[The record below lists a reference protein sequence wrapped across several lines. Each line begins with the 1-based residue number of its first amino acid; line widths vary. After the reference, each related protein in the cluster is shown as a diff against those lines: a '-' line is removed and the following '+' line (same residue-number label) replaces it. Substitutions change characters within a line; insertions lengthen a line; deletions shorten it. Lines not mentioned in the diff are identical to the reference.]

1 MRPSITKQ
9 SLDERI
15 ARAFTVSV
23 TSGDVAGLINE
34 VEAAVIGVGEAAS
47 RARERALDPTL
58 SSADV
63 TEARREMEDA
73 AFRRDRLKTA
83 ISKLETRLANLR
95 RQEEEQ
101 RRRAAYEKATAE
113 RDALAAELKE
123 LYPVFADRIANLM
136 ARIEANDR
144 EIERI
149 NTHASPEGAAR
160 MRGAEL
166 VARGLGGFSSG
177 VSDIPRI
184 TRDLRL
190 PAFEFRTNDD
200 YAWPRLR

>member
-1 MRPSITKQ
+1 MIQLSI
-9 SLDERI
+9 DEQI
-15 ARAFTVSV
+15 ASAFNAGAKS
-23 TSGDVAGLINE
+23 SDVADLIRE
-34 VEAAVIGVGEAAS
+34 VEVATLKADEAAS
-47 RARERALDPTL
+47 CARERALDPTL
-58 SSADV
+58 SNADV

-83 ISKLETRLANLR
+83 ISKLETRLADLR
-95 RQEEEQ
+95 HKEEQ
-101 RRRAAYEKATAE
+101 ERRWAAYEKATAE

-123 LYPVFADRIANLM
+123 LYPAFEARVTDLI

-149 NTHASPEGAAR
+149 NTHAIPEGAAR
-160 MRGAEL
+160 VRVAEL
-166 VARGLGGFSSG
+166 VARGLNGFTSG

-190 PAFEFRTNDD
+190 PAFEYRTNDD